1 MPEKILVVDDD
12 ADNRRIIE
20 LTMIKAGYAVVLAV
34 NGREALEAAERE
46 LPDLILLDLS
56 MPVLSGWEAVKL
68 LKADER
74 LKGIP
79 VLAFTAHAMAGDER
93 KVMDAG
99 FDGYLSKPC
108 APRRAVEAVAARL
121 SARGTGSR
129 P

>member
-20 LTMIKAGYAVVLAV
+20 LTMLKAGYSVVLAV
-34 NGREALEAAERE
+34 NGREGIEAAERE
-46 LPDLILLDLS
+46 RPDLILLDLS
-56 MPVLSGWEAVKL
+56 MPVLSGWEAMKL

-74 LKGIP
+74 LKAIP

-93 KVMDAG
+93 RVMEAG

-108 APRRAVEAVAARL
+108 LPRSAVAAVAARL
-121 SARGTGSR
+121 GAREAARR

>member
-1 MPEKILVVDDD
+1 MSKKILVVDDD

-20 LTMIKAGYAVVLAV
+20 LTMLHAGYRVVLAV
-34 NGREALEAAERE
+34 NGREGIAAAERE
-46 LPDLILLDLS
+46 IPDLILLDLS
-56 MPVLSGWEAVKL
+56 MPALSGWETLKL

-74 LKGIP
+74 LKAVP

-93 KVMDAG
+93 RVMEAG

-108 APRRAVEAVAARL
+108 LPRRAVEAVAAL
-121 SARGTGSR
+121 LAARGAERR

>member
-1 MPEKILVVDDD
+1 MSEMILIVDDD

-20 LTMIKAGYAVVLAV
+20 LTMLKAGYRVVLAV
-34 NGREALEAAERE
+34 NGREGVAAAERE

-74 LKGIP
+74 LKTVP

-93 KVMDAG
+93 RVMEAG
-99 FDGYLSKPC
+99 FDGYLTKPC
-108 APRRAVEAVAARL
+108 VPRRAVEVVAARL
-121 SARGTGSR
+121 AARGAGSK